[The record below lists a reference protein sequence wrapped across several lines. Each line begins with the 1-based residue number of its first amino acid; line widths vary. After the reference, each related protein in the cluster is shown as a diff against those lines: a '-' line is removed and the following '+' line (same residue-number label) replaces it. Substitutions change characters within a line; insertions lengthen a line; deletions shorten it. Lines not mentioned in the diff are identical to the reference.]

1 MHPKY
6 LLWKMYWPPWYGPK
20 SERETLGKRSRFQ
33 DKEGQMKGL
42 FDERSGVPQ
51 CTLQNYE
58 QDFADRHLL
67 HQVVAKWAKEKP
79 EALAII
85 NAETKQE
92 ITWKQFDQTTTAL
105 AMVLLQMGFQKGD
118 FLATSLPY
126 LTEHLY
132 LEYAC
137 FKIGV
142 IHVPLDLRL
151 KGPEVI
157 RSLGLIQAKGY
168 AFLGQTPLADFR
180 DLGRA
185 VMAHCPFVEHFIQF
199 SPPEECIDGAK
210 SAFALAAEAQALA
223 IAAAKDPANS
233 TALAAYLQ
241 ATAAVGE
248 NDGAQVIFTTGS
260 TGYPKPALL
269 SHRNITCQN
278 MCLGAAFGMDPTTR
292 MLVNLPPSHV
302 GGQAEQM
309 MTTFFYGGTIV
320 LLHIFDPAKS
330 LQAIQDYKVTV
341 LGQIPAL
348 FNLEWRLPGYDQYDL
363 SSLKIAICAG
373 QQVPRQLLEKVATM
387 APQYPTGLGLTECA
401 GFCTYTPLDA
411 SIDDLVAGVGYD
423 MPIYPMTIRE
433 PLKED
438 GIAGDG
444 LPDGESG
451 HICFNGPQTFLGY
464 VNNPEATAQ
473 TISKDGWLY
482 TGDLGYQDGKGLHF
496 SGRAKWVIKPKGYL
510 VFPAQVEDH
519 LCELRDRV
527 ATCGVVGM
535 DHDVWVEAIVAF
547 VEKKPGTELTVEE
560 LDAHAQGIASYMRP
574 LHYVILEPG
583 QLPLNRVAKTDYVR
597 LYELAQEEVVRLR
610 SEGGWDR

>member
-1 MHPKY
+1 MQPLEIQH
-6 LLWKMYWPPWYGPK
+6 
-20 SERETLGKRSRFQ
+20 
-33 DKEGQMKGL
+33 
-42 FDERSGVPQ
+42 GVPQ

-67 HQVVAKWAKEKP
+67 HQIVAKWARERP
-79 EALAII
+79 QAPAII
-85 NAETKQE
+85 NAETRQE
-92 ITWKQFDQTTTAL
+92 TSWDLFDKTTTAL
-105 AMVLLQMGFQKGD
+105 AMLLLQMGFQKGD

-126 LTEHLY
+126 LTEHIY

-137 FKIGV
+137 FKIGA

-157 RSLGLIQAKGY
+157 RSLSLIQAKGY

-180 DLGRA
+180 ELGKA

-199 SPPEECIDGAK
+199 SPPEETIEGAK
-210 SAFALAAEAQALA
+210 NAFVLAAEAQALA
-223 IAAAKDPANS
+223 TEAAKDPANS
-233 TALAAYLQ
+233 AALAAYM
-241 ATAAVGE
+241 ATTSTVDE

-278 MCLGAAFGMDPTTR
+278 MCLGAAFGMGDDTR

-302 GGQAEQM
+302 GGQAEQL
-309 MTTFFYGGTIV
+309 MTTFFYGGTVV

-330 LQAIQDYKVTV
+330 LQAIQDYRVNV
-341 LGQIPAL
+341 LGQIPAM
-348 FNLEWRLPGYDQYDL
+348 FNLEWRLPDYDQYDL
-363 SSLKIAICAG
+363 SSLALAICAG
-373 QQVPRQLLEKVATM
+373 QQVPRQLVEQVATM
-387 APQYPTGLGLTECA
+387 APRYPTGLGLTECG

-411 SIDDLVAGVGYD
+411 SVDDLVTGVGYD
-423 MPIYPMTIRE
+423 MPVYPMSIRE
-433 PLKED
+433 PMRGD
-438 GIAGDG
+438 GSAGDE

-451 HICFNGPQTFLGY
+451 HICFRGPQTFLGY
-464 VNNPEATAQ
+464 VNNPGATAQ
-473 TISKDGWLY
+473 TVSTDGWLY
-482 TGDLGYQDGKGLHF
+482 TGDLGYRDAKGLHF

-519 LCELRDRV
+519 ICELRDKV
-527 ATCGVVGM
+527 ATAGVVGM
-535 DHDVWVEAIVAF
+535 DHDIWVEAIVAF
-547 VEKKPGTELTVEE
+547 VEAKPGVE
-560 LDAHAQGIASYMRP
+560 LDVATLEEHAGDIAAYMRP

-583 QLPLNRVAKTDYVR
+583 GLPLNRVAKTDYVQLHEMAR
-597 LYELAQEEVVRLR
+597 EEVARLR